1 MMKNIIKWLFSVILL
16 ITSVQA
22 NAKNITVNVGDAR
35 PGMTTGISIFLGN
48 ELPKNMAGFQMSLY
62 LPDDIILMEEDN
74 IEVCSIE
81 EYEDETYEEWFSDSE
96 NLIKIKKKMDGG
108 YLILGYCNK
117 DSYYDIL
124 PRGFKLFVK
133 IPYEDSDNKT
143 RICSLSNIALC
154 TYKEDNHWQREYETL
169 ELDDL
174 QFEINI
180 DTDTPQLYSALSEGT
195 LTLYYDNQI
204 SVHSKNNDVHLLG
217 GYRMVDY
224 GFLPGIVYH
233 PYCGPTTEKP
243 EEVRTVVFDES
254 IANLRPTTLS
264 KWFNGFSSLKEI
276 KGIEYLNTSEV
287 TNMRKMFA
295 GCSSLKEIDI
305 SHFDFSNISS
315 SYDWFEHE
323 FPGIDYLFADCS
335 TLERIELK
343 NLNTSNLVSLEGL
356 FMNCS
361 SLKEI
366 DVSHFDTSNV
376 IYMGNLFAGCSSL
389 KEIDVSHFDMSNVE
403 IFDGMFEGCSCL
415 GNLDLSHFDTSSSM
429 SMGRMF
435 AGCSSL
441 NSIDVSHFIVSGCI
455 DWATPDKPG
464 GSPSRWKGGSS
475 FYQMFKDCNSLK
487 QISLF
492 ALESETTEDDFYEDI
507 DGSLIIPVQYTAEE
521 MFAGCSSLKEID
533 LSHFNGNGCLNDRM
547 FADCRSL
554 TSINLLDLH
563 PNKIGEEMFDGCTS
577 LTSVC
582 IPNSVNDIAD
592 HAFRG
597 CTALDNVRCDIP
609 TPLKISKETFDHYD
623 GCTLIVLSS
632 AVNDYKTADVWK
644 NFSNI
649 ISSRKGDA
657 NGDNEV
663 NITDVIVIV
672 DYILNRPIRIFLFSN
687 ADMDKNGEVNI
698 TDALKVVDIILG
710 RP

>member
-1 MMKNIIKWLFSVILL
+1 MNKIIKRLILALFL
-16 ITSVQA
+16 ITSTPA
-22 NAKNITVNVGDAR
+22 MAEGITVNVGDAR
-35 PGMTTGISIFLGN
+35 PGTTTDITVLFNDKSMLEN
-48 ELPKNMAGFQMSLY
+48 LKGFQMSLY
-62 LPDDIILMEEDN
+62 LPEGVFLTDDDIYKYF
-74 IEVCSIE
+74 IE
-81 EYEDETYEEWFSDSE
+81 EYYEDIFEYWDD
-96 NLIKIKKKMDGG
+96 NWDNMIKTRKQADGG
-108 YLILGYCNK
+108 VLILCCSDPNWNTLLPDGFRLRVRIPCNVSNNL
-117 DSYYDIL
+117 SYMCTL
-124 PRGFKLFVK
+124 R
-133 IPYEDSDNKT
+133 
-143 RICSLSNIALC
+143 NIALC
-154 TYKEDNHWQREYETL
+154 YYNNVADWPNEFETM
-169 ELDDL
+169 ETDDIP
-174 QFEINI
+174 FEIKV
-180 DTDTPQLYSALSEGT
+180 DTDSPQLYSVLSDGT
-195 LTLYYDNQI
+195 LTLYYDNQMP
-204 SVHSKNNDVHLLG
+204 VHSSYGDIHLLG
-217 GYRMVDY
+217 GYRKVDY
-224 GFLPGIVYH
+224 GGLPILPGIEYH
-233 PYCGPTTEKP
+233 PYCGPAADKP

-305 SHFDFSNISS
+305 SHFDFSSISS
-315 SYDWFEHE
+315 EYDWFEAE
-323 FPGIDYLFADCS
+323 YAGIDYLFADCS
-335 TLERIELK
+335 SLERIVMEGLDTSGLK
-343 NLNTSNLVSLEGL
+343 SLEGL
-356 FMNCS
+356 FMNCR

-441 NSIDVSHFIVSGCI
+441 NSIDVSHFIVSCCI
-455 DWATPDKPG
+455 DWAAPDKPG
-464 GSPSRWKGGSS
+464 GPPSRWKGGSG
-475 FYQMFKDCNSLK
+475 FYQMFKNCSSLEH
-487 QISLF
+487 INLF
-492 ALESETTEDDFYEDI
+492 ALESENVEDDD
-507 DGSLIIPVQYTAEE
+507 DLIPIMVDYDANE
-521 MFAGCSSLKEID
+521 MFAGCTSLKEID
-533 LSHFNGNGCLNDRM
+533 LSHFDGNGCLNDRM
-547 FADCRSL
+547 FADCKSL

-609 TPLKISKETFDHYD
+609 TPLKISEETFDHYD